1 MSDTSLDPI
10 AQRAIAAAERTGLD
24 IEVVHIDPAFAD
36 TAVFCATYGYSPAI
50 SANCL
55 LVASR
60 DEVPS
65 VAACLVL
72 ATTRLDVNR
81 RVRQL
86 MGVRKLSFAPAELT
100 LERTG
105 MQIGGVTPFGL
116 DSAIPL
122 YVDDRVAA
130 LERIIVGGGSR
141 SVKLLVP
148 PGALSAIGAQFV
160 TDLALATD

>member
-1 MSDTSLDPI
+1 MSDTALDAV
-10 AQRAIAAAERTGLD
+10 AQRALAAAERTGLD

-36 TAVFCATYGYSPAI
+36 TAAFCATYGYSPEI

-86 MGVRKLSFAPAELT
+86 MGVRKVSFAPAELT

-116 DSAIPL
+116 DAAIPL
-122 YVDDRVAA
+122 YVDERIAA

-148 PGALSAIGAQFV
+148 PAALSAIGAQFV